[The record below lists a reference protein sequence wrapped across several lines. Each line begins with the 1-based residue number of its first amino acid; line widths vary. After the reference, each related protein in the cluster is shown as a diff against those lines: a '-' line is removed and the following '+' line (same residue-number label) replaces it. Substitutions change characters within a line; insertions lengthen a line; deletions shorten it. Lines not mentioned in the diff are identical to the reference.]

1 VSHPADKGNEMLI
14 IDDLLTAPF
23 RGIFWIFKEVYNA
36 AQEEQAGAS
45 EAITAE
51 LSELYMRLETGQ
63 ITEKEFDAREK
74 ILLDRLDLMQRS
86 DASQ

>member
-1 VSHPADKGNEMLI
+1 MLI
-14 IDDLLTAPF
+14 IDDLLTSPF

>member
-1 VSHPADKGNEMLI
+1 VSRPADKENEMLI
-14 IDDLLTAPF
+14 IDDLLTFPF

-74 ILLDRLDLMQRS
+74 ILLDRLDLMQPS

>member
-1 VSHPADKGNEMLI
+1 MLI
-14 IDDLLTAPF
+14 IDDLLTSPF

-74 ILLDRLDLMQRS
+74 ILLDRLDLMQPS

>member
-1 VSHPADKGNEMLI
+1 MLI
-14 IDDLLTAPF
+14 IDDLLTSPF
-23 RGIFWIFKEVYNA
+23 RGLFWIFKEVYNA